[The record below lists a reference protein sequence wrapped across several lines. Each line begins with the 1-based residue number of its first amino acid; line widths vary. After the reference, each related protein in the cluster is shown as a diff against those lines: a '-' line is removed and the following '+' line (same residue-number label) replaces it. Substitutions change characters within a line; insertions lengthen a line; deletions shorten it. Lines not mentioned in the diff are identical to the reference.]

1 MKFTEHQGYP
11 VSYSTRVQLIHVLK
25 LFDIVLSII
34 KKKISFASK
43 GKLDLKTN
51 KQKPTNYT
59 TAKVQ
64 IS

>member
-34 KKKISFASK
+34 KKISFASK